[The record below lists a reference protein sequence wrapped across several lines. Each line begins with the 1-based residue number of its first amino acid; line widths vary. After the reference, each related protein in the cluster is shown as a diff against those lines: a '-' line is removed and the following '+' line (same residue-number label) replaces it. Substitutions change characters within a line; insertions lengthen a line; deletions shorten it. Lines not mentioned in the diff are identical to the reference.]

1 MHELCSVV
9 QEMGASVSED
19 ELRELIAEVDINQ
32 NATIEEEEFLQVWS
46 CKHIHAHA
54 RARTHTHTHTHTT
67 QMMSA
72 LKTGE
77 VSNSRMASIVQR
89 KRENEQKISVDRSGG
104 GL

>member
-1 MHELCSVV
+1 MNIIIIL
-9 QEMGASVSED
+9 
-19 ELRELIAEVDINQ
+19 LIS
-32 NATIEEEEFLQVWS
+32 LHYYLS
-46 CKHIHAHA
+46 LS
-54 RARTHTHTHTHTT
+54 T

-77 VSNSRMASIVQR
+77 IANSRMASIVQR